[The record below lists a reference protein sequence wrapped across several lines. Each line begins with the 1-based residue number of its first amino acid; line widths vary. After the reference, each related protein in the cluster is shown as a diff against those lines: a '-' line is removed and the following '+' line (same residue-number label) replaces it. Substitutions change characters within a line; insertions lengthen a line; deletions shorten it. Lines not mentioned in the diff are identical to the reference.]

1 MFLTEKEGKN
11 LFLVALSGQGTKR
24 ISFTA
29 ESLIIWL
36 LDGFFHVTG
45 NRLSTGHVTGN
56 GFLQVQS
63 PL

>member
-1 MFLTEKEGKN
+1 MQRIRKHIFLVTVSDREGGEN
-11 LFLVALSGQGTKR
+11 LFLVALSGQGTER

-45 NRLSTGHVTGN
+45 NS
-56 GFLQVQS
+56 FL
-63 PL
+63 LTM

>member
-45 NRLSTGHVTGN
+45 NS
-56 GFLQVQS
+56 FL
-63 PL
+63 LTM